1 MKDYEFRCMEEF
13 LKNSGVECRRFM
25 DKGKADAFRESGVEL
40 LFYSFFG
47 ENLFTGE
54 AGSIVLSRNPGG
66 APASSTLL
74 YAARKFG
81 EELVRREKTRLEKRD
96 D

>member
-1 MKDYEFRCMEEF
+1 MKDYEFRCLEEF

-25 DKGKADAFRESGVEL
+25 DKSKVDAFRKNGAEL

-54 AGSIVLSRNPGG
+54 AGTLVLARNPDGS
-66 APASSTLL
+66 PASSDLL

-81 EELVRREKTRLEKRD
+81 EELVKREKTRLQNGD
-96 D
+96 V